1 MEVRREK
8 IEEGGKGDG
17 REGGEGREGG
27 IERERGSYR
36 HYS

>member
-17 REGGEGREGG
+17 REGGRNREGTG
-27 IERERGSYR
+27 EL
-36 HYS
+36 